1 MDGVDRLDPP
11 GIAAAFSMAAQY
23 RATIIG
29 LAFRFAYIR
38 GSIDEQLRRRART
51 RAFSLSLGLENLMRC
66 PSSLRFLRLIIFLA
80 LAVILGYVPAFG
92 QALGPTYQGSG
103 INSNGKLPP
112 ILQKVGIDQKLGAQV
127 PLDAPFQ
134 NSSGQTTTLR
144 SYLNGGKQPVVLS
157 LVYYNCPMLCSR
169 VLSALNTSL
178 RRMTLDPG
186 KDYQVITVSFDPR
199 DTPAASAK
207 EKAMQL
213 AALNRS
219 GSPQAWHFLTGSPS
233 SIQQLTQSVGFRYEW
248 DPQTRQFYHATAL
261 ILLTPQ
267 GKVSKYFYGIDYS
280 PTDLRLGLV
289 QASDEKI
296 GSFVDPILLFCCEYN
311 PMTGRYDLLVSHVLA
326 LAAGLTLLLLGGLVF
341 LLFRSAPNRKGPGG
355 NADALAA

>member
-1 MDGVDRLDPP
+1 
-11 GIAAAFSMAAQY
+11 
-23 RATIIG
+23 
-29 LAFRFAYIR
+29 
-38 GSIDEQLRRRART
+38 
-51 RAFSLSLGLENLMRC
+51 MRC
-66 PSSLRFLRLIIFLA
+66 PSSLRFIRLIVFLVLA
-80 LAVILGYVPAFG
+80 LTAANVLAFG
-92 QALGPTYQGSG
+92 QALGPNYQGSG

-134 NSSGQTTTLR
+134 NSSGQTVTLR
-144 SYLNGGKQPVVLS
+144 QYLNGGHQPVVLS
-157 LVYYNCPMLCSR
+157 LVYFNCPMLCPR
-169 VLSALNTSL
+169 VLSALTTSL

-186 KDYQVITVSFDPR
+186 KDYQVITVSFDPS

-207 EKAMQL
+207 EKAMQI

-219 GSPQAWHFLTGSPS
+219 GGEQAWHYLTGSQS
-233 SIQQLTQSVGFRYEW
+233 SIQQLTQSVGFRYQW
-248 DPQTRQFYHATAL
+248 DPKTKQFYHATAL
-261 ILLTPQ
+261 VLLTPE

-326 LAAGLTLLLLGGLVF
+326 LAAGFTLLLLGGLVF
-341 LLFRSAPNRKGPGG
+341 FLFRSTSNRKGPGG
-355 NADALAA
+355 NADALAT